1 MSLIKRPRT
10 LKMAPP
16 GFHLVKRHA
25 KISEN
30 GIKYFVKAHLR
41 KNRGKL
47 AILLPENILYLYWH
61 GDQDYPR
68 LGTVDGFSEYPE
80 LDPVIQFWLN
90 YWKEEG
96 LPFPKDLTPFHIKVL
111 IAIESSFRTKAN
123 PEVAESS
130 AYGLMQITNT
140 TRQDLRGE
148 IRNNVMSL
156 RDYYLDLDRKDLEDP
171 IISIAAGIRWIS
183 YKYSS
188 LPKSARKDTFNTFR
202 NYYRYRDGKEYA
214 QKIFD
219 MYNASVGAGI
229 PQR

>member
-1 MSLIKRPRT
+1 MSLVRRPKT

-16 GFHLVKRHA
+16 GFHVVKRHA

-68 LGTVDGFSEYPE
+68 LGNVDGFSEYPE
-80 LDPVIQFWLN
+80 LDPVSQFWLN
-90 YWKEEG
+90 YWKEQG
-96 LPFPKDLTPFHIKVL
+96 LSFPKDLTPFHIKVL
-111 IAIESSFRTKAN
+111 IAKESSFRTKAD
-123 PEVAESS
+123 PGVAESS

-148 IRNNVMSL
+148 TRNNTMSL
-156 RDYYLDLDRKDLEDP
+156 RDYYIDLDRKDLEVRIP
-171 IISIAAGIRWIS
+171 V
-183 YKYSS
+183 
-188 LPKSARKDTFNTFR
+188 PT
-202 NYYRYRDGKEYA
+202 A
-214 QKIFD
+214 Q
-219 MYNASVGAGI
+219 
-229 PQR
+229 